1 VPAGTAGDGHSI
13 RDASV
18 KRKLIVAL
26 SADAALPAFA
36 QQGGPTANVSMPT
49 KAESQQVIQIISND
63 KTKTQQ
69 YCELGRINQKM
80 AQADHKRDTR
90 ALEALGKQADEL
102 AEKIG
107 PELVKF
113 IDALDETDERSSA
126 GKELMAAVETLDKLC
141 EK

>member
-1 VPAGTAGDGHSI
+1 M
-13 RDASV
+13 
-18 KRKLIVAL
+18 KRESIVAL
-26 SADAALPAFA
+26 AALAAMPAFA
-36 QQGGPTANVSMPT
+36 QQGGPPANVPMPT
-49 KAESQQVIQIISND
+49 KAEIQQVMQIVSND

-107 PELVKF
+107 PEFVKF
-113 IDALDETDERSSA
+113 IDAVDETDERSSA

>member
-1 VPAGTAGDGHSI
+1 VE
-13 RDASV
+13 
-18 KRKLIVAL
+18 RKLIVVL
-26 SADAALPAFA
+26 SALAALPAFA
-36 QQGGPTANVSMPT
+36 QQGGPPASLSMPT
-49 KAESQQVIQIISND
+49 KAEIQQVIQIVGND

-107 PELVKF
+107 PEFVRF
-113 IDALDETDERSSA
+113 IDALDETDERSNA
-126 GKELMAAVETLDKLC
+126 GRELMAAAETLDRLC

>member
-1 VPAGTAGDGHSI
+1 ME
-13 RDASV
+13 
-18 KRKLIVAL
+18 RKLIVAL
-26 SADAALPAFA
+26 FALAAMPAFA
-36 QQGGPTANVSMPT
+36 QQAGPPANVSMPT
-49 KAESQQVIQIISND
+49 KAEIQQVIQTVSND

-80 AQADHKRDTR
+80 ARADHKRDTR
-90 ALEALGKQADEL
+90 ALEALGRQADEL

-107 PELVKF
+107 PEFVKF
-113 IDALDETDERSSA
+113 IDALDETDESSNA